1 MKEIAKN
8 STLLFL
14 MIAAVYLGGVGI
26 AQIVNDKETSDWTG
40 TTQGETDSIYNAI
53 ITTSTTVDTLLVIC
67 DRILTKLDEV
77 ETQREIDS
85 VDAYHRYWYEVLDT
99 NSDGDIDGTE
109 NRDTIWE

>member
-1 MKEIAKN
+1 M
-8 STLLFL
+8 
-14 MIAAVYLGGVGI
+14 
-26 AQIVNDKETSDWTG
+26 
-40 TTQGETDSIYNAI
+40 
-53 ITTSTTVDTLLVIC
+53 
-67 DRILTKLDEV
+67 

>member
-1 MKEIAKN
+1 MKEIVKN

-14 MIAAVYLGGVGI
+14 LIATIYLGGVGI
-26 AQIVNDKETSDWTG
+26 AQIVNDKQTPDWTG

-77 ETQREIDS
+77 EAQREMDS
-85 VDAYHRYWYEVLDT
+85 VDAYHKYWYEVLDT
-99 NSDGDIDGTE
+99 NSNGEIDDTE
-109 NRDTIWE
+109 KQNE

>member
-1 MKEIAKN
+1 MKEIIKN

-14 MIAAVYLGGVGI
+14 MIAAIYLGGV
-26 AQIVNDKETSDWTG
+26 ALAKVANDKQSKDWTG

-77 ETQREIDS
+77 ETQRKIDS
-85 VDAYHRYWYEVLDT
+85 IDAYHKYWYEVLDT
-99 NSDGDIDGTE
+99 NSNGEIDDTE
-109 NRDTIWE
+109 IEND